1 MQYFTINEL
10 ISSETARRKGISEQF
25 SPPATVVENLTRL
38 INNALDPI
46 RKAYGKPI
54 TVNCGYRCPRLNSEV
69 GGKPTSY
76 HLWGHAADID
86 QASNAMNKELWRVIV
101 GMVEAKELV
110 LCELIWEK
118 GDEGGPAWI
127 HVAWNGSAGKI
138 KRCIIVDGKEDYPV
152 LTLAQ
157 AKRLGE

>member
-38 INNALDPI
+38 INNALDTI
-46 RKAYGKPI
+46 RAKHGKSI
-54 TVNCGYRCPRLNSEV
+54 TVNCGYRCPRLNTEV
-69 GGKPTSY
+69 GGSQTSY

-86 QASNAMNKELWRVIV
+86 QASNAMNKQLWRVII
-101 GMVEAKELV
+101 GMVESGELT

-118 GDEGGPAWI
+118 GDAAGPGWI
-127 HVAWNGSAGKI
+127 HVAWNGSPGKI
-138 KRCIIVDGKEDYPV
+138 KRAIQGEHGIHYEV

-157 AKRLGE
+157 AKKLGE